1 MLSKLS
7 VRTTVAVLAAIG
19 LLATAPSATAAFRD
33 SDAPPAGSPATA
45 AQSPSAGV
53 TVKMPAAVADRLGT
67 DRKALIDAVS
77 ADVLS
82 RSDAAKGLTSKAAVG
97 KLAGEG
103 RKVVVDVRTV
113 SAGWARGVA
122 YVEAT
127 RAHHGEPEGWLYIA
141 HRKDGQWISGL
152 EGDREFADHVAR
164 SPLVGKAER
173 RTVTAYAQRKATPQQ
188 ATPSVGTTVANTNG
202 LLLPWMPDYYMTL
215 TGGAHSH
222 TGSTGYWSSLDFA
235 GGNASGRVR
244 SSREGT
250 ATSMCGAGGGWTRVI
265 HPGGFSTDYYHMW
278 NTTYYNGTSIARS
291 ALLGTIGTDTCAA
304 GPRPE
309 PTCTG
314 ACARTTPTST
324 ASTPGST
331 AAPSAAGP
339 GGTAPDSTPGA
350 PPAPASPPA
359 PARPSTTAPADPP
372 ADPRPAPQPDAEPPT
387 ARTWDR

>member
-19 LLATAPSATAAFRD
+19 LLATAPSATAAFRE
-33 SDAPPAGSPATA
+33 SDATPTGPPATS
-45 AQSPSAGV
+45 AQSPSAGI
-53 TVKMPAAVADRLGT
+53 TVKMPSAVANRLGT
-67 DRKALIDAVS
+67 GREALIDAVS

-82 RSDAAKGLTSKAAVG
+82 RSGAAKGLTSKAAVG

-103 RKVVVDVRTV
+103 RK
-113 SAGWARGVA
+113 
-122 YVEAT
+122 
-127 RAHHGEPEGWLYIA
+127 
-141 HRKDGQWISGL
+141 DGQWISGL
-152 EGDREFADHVAR
+152 EGGREFADHVAR

-173 RTVTAYAQRKATPQQ
+173 RTMTAYAQRKATPQP
-188 ATPSVGTTVANTNG
+188 ATPSVGTTAANTNG

-278 NTTYYNGTSIARS
+278 NTTYYNGTPIARS
-291 ALLGTIGTDTCAA
+291 ALLGTIGTDTCAGGA
-304 GPRPE
+304 A
-309 PTCTG
+309 TG
-314 ACARTTPTST
+314 AHVHWSDANYNGQYTWLNGRTIGGWAWWNGSGQYTGCATRSGVT
-324 ASTPGST
+324 ACP
-331 AAPSAAGP
+331 
-339 GGTAPDSTPGA
+339 GTAIYN
-350 PPAPASPPA
+350 
-359 PARPSTTAPADPP
+359 
-372 ADPRPAPQPDAEPPT
+372 
-387 ARTWDR
+387 RTS

>member
-1 MLSKLS
+1 MLSRTS
-7 VRTTVAVLAAIG
+7 VRTALAALAVTG
-19 LLATAPSATAAFRD
+19 LLVAAPSATATTRD
-33 SDAPPAGSPATA
+33 SATTPTATPAST

-53 TVKMPAAVADRLGT
+53 TVKMPSAVADRLGT
-67 DRKALIDAVS
+67 DRRALVDTIS

-82 RSDAAKGLTSKAAVG
+82 RAHDAKGLTPKAAVD
-97 KLAGEG
+97 KLADEG

-113 SAGWARGVA
+113 SRDWARGVA
-122 YVEAT
+122 YVEAPRT
-127 RAHHGEPEGWLYIA
+127 QHGEPEGWLYIA
-141 HRKDGQWISGL
+141 HRENGQWVSGL
-152 EGDREFADHVAR
+152 EGDREFAEHVAK

-173 RTVTAYAQRKATPQQ
+173 QTMTAYAQRKATPQEQ
-188 ATPSVGTTVANTNG
+188 ISPSVGALANTNG

-291 ALLGTIGTDTCAA
+291 ALLGNIGTDTCAGGSA
-304 GPRPE
+304 
-309 PTCTG
+309 TG
-314 ACARTTPTST
+314 AHVHWSLRTYDANYNGQYTWLNGRTIGGWAWWNGSSQYTGCATRLGVT
-324 ASTPGST
+324 ACP
-331 AAPSAAGP
+331 
-339 GGTAPDSTPGA
+339 GTAIYN
-350 PPAPASPPA
+350 
-359 PARPSTTAPADPP
+359 
-372 ADPRPAPQPDAEPPT
+372 
-387 ARTWDR
+387 RTG